1 MKYRANAASILL
13 LVICLCLTFGAFL
26 TDYCSAQELR
36 ARVQGLITD
45 SSGGVLIGAS
55 VTLRNINTGVETHRL
70 ANEAGQYVF
79 DHVSPGAYTLT
90 VEMAGFNV
98 FVQENILAQTRGDV
112 TVNAVLNIRSVAETV
127 VVRESPVAVKFN
139 TSTMELTL
147 DTKMANELPIVHRNP
162 FLLATLN
169 PAVIVRSTTEQS
181 PYHHWAASQLDVGGN
196 TSTKNDILVD
206 GVPQLV
212 GQKGTYVPTM
222 DAVSEV
228 SIQQNSV
235 DSEFGHSAGGII
247 AVQMKGGTNE
257 YHGTAYYFGRN
268 PVLNALAD
276 RTSADPARR
285 IPNQVRNHVWGF
297 TSGNPIIR
305 RKVFNYVSYE
315 AQNVREPRTMIAT
328 LPTDRERAGD
338 FSQTFNSSGQVRL
351 IYDPWTTNSTTA
363 RRDPFPNNI
372 IPASRIDPTAKRFL
386 QDIWKPNGAGDNITG
401 ANNYRFT
408 YPQKFEYWNLSDRVD
423 WVANDRW
430 TIFGRGSRF
439 HTVQSDPNFT
449 DSPAQQLAGSNRHTI
464 QFSGDAVWTI
474 NPTTVFNVRG
484 SYSKIVDSFDAANA
498 RIDPK
503 MLQELWPGNAWY
515 EPYQKELPALYYPG
529 FTVIAETPTSLFG
542 RDGFW
547 YQEPTT
553 WNLQSKIS
561 KQLGRHYMKVGGE
574 FRQQRFLASR
584 PRPMGFT
591 FDKAHT
597 ANTYIS
603 PDTLLSG
610 HGWASFLLG
619 IVDDRSRI
627 QTIALNRPRDEF
639 YSFYVQDDFKLSPR
653 ITLNLGLR
661 WEYETPMKDPERRLS
676 RYLDLSDPIPEFKTS
691 PPQFPTQ
698 VTSLGAPPPILNG
711 AWLFTDDG
719 HPGAWEGPR
728 NLFLPRVGL
737 AYRINDRTALRV
749 GYARYLVQP
758 IQAFDFLGSTP
769 YPGFDATTSPLSLL
783 VGVPRA
789 RISDPYPASENPLV
803 QPFGKTL
810 GRYTSLGGP
819 AVWFIQDWNNETNDR
834 FNVSLQREMWNKI
847 LVDVTYFLN
856 IGHDARL
863 DLPINRLDPRLR
875 YKHTTV
881 LNQSVAN
888 PFYNILTPDKFPGAL
903 RNTRNV
909 TVGSLLVPY
918 PQYGDLIINN
928 GMPGAS
934 TRYQAFQLQMQR
946 PFAGGYN
953 FLVGYNYNRGRSL
966 EFFDD
971 VDTFDRKLTWENSSS
986 PRQKITLAGI
996 WEVPFGQGRR
1006 FMAAAHPVVDGILG
1020 GWSLSGIYQYLGGD
1034 FLRFGALEV
1043 SGDPRLDNPSNAARF
1058 NTTVFVRKDP
1068 FTRRVNP
1075 KQYDG
1080 IHGPSFWSVDM
1091 TLSKEYR
1098 IVERLKFELRMEAYN
1113 LTNSFLGA
1121 NPTTDVTSSNFGRV
1135 VSQRAGTSGRQL
1147 QYSARLRW

>member
-1 MKYRANAASILL
+1 MKYRKIGASLFLWI
-13 LVICLCLTFGAFL
+13 ICLAFGNFF
-26 TDYCSAQELR
+26 TGNSSAQELR
-36 ARVQGLITD
+36 AKVQGLITD
-45 SSGGVLIGAS
+45 SSGGVLVGAS
-55 VTLRNINTGVETHRL
+55 VTLRNINTGVDTHRI

-79 DHVSPGAYTLT
+79 DYVSPGTYTLT
-90 VEMAGFNV
+90 VELPGFAR
-98 FVQENILAQTRGDV
+98 FVQENILVQTRGDV
-112 TVNAVLNIRSVAETV
+112 TVNAVLKIRTVTETV
-127 VVRESPVAVKFN
+127 VVQEAPVAVKFN

-247 AVQMKGGTNE
+247 AVQMKGGTNA

-268 PVLNALAD
+268 PALNAVAD
-276 RTSADPARR
+276 HTNRR
-285 IPNQVRNHVWGF
+285 PNEVRNHVWGF
-297 TSGNPIIR
+297 TSGNPIL
-305 RKVFNYVSYE
+305 RKRVFNYVSYE
-315 AQNVREPRTMIAT
+315 AQNVREPRTLTAT

-338 FSQTFNSSGQVRL
+338 FSQSFNSRSELRR
-351 IYDPWTTNSTTA
+351 IYDPLTTKFNPTTNTST
-363 RRDPFPNNI
+363 REQFPSNI
-372 IPASRIDPTAKRFL
+372 IPASRIDPTSKRFL
-386 QDIWKPNGAGDNITG
+386 RDIWKPNGPGDSIAG

-408 YPQKFEYWNLSDRVD
+408 FPQKFEYWNFSDRVD
-423 WVANDRW
+423 WVVNDKW
-430 TIFGRGSRF
+430 TLFGRLSRF

-449 DSPAQQLAGSNRHTI
+449 DSPAQPLAGSNRHTW
-464 QFSGDAVWTI
+464 QASGDAVWTI

-484 SYSKIVDSFDAANA
+484 SYSKIVDSFDALNG

-503 MLQELWPGNAWY
+503 TLQELWPGNTWY
-515 EPYQKELPALYYPG
+515 DAYQKELPALYYPG
-529 FTVIAETPTSLFG
+529 FTVIGETSSTFG

-561 KQLGRHYMKVGGE
+561 KQLGRHYLKVGGE
-574 FRQQRFLASR
+574 FRQQRFLAAR

-597 ANTYIS
+597 ADTFIS
-603 PDTLLSG
+603 PDTRLRG
-610 HGWASFLLG
+610 DGWASFLLG
-619 IVDDRSRI
+619 IVDNRSRI

-639 YSFYVQDDFKLSPR
+639 YAFYVQDDFKLSPR

-676 RYLDLSDPIPEFKTS
+676 RYLDLTDPIPEFKTN

-698 VTSLGAPPPILNG
+698 VTSLGAPSPILNG
-711 AWLFTDDG
+711 AWLFSDDG
-719 HPGAWEGPR
+719 NPGAWDGPK

-769 YPGFDATTSPLSLL
+769 YPGYDAITNPLGLL
-783 VGVPRA
+783 EGIPRA
-789 RISDPYPASENPLV
+789 WISDPYPAKENPLI
-803 QPFGKTL
+803 QPVGKTL
-810 GRYTSLGGP
+810 GRYTSLGGS
-819 AVWFIQDWNNETNDR
+819 AVWFVQDWHNETNDR
-834 FNVSLQREMWNKI
+834 INVSLQRETWNKL

-856 IGHDARL
+856 LGHNAYL
-863 DLPINRLDPRLR
+863 TLPVNRLDPRLS
-875 YKHTTV
+875 YQHKSL
-881 LNQSVAN
+881 LNQQVDN
-888 PFYNILTPDKFPGAL
+888 PFYNILTADKFPGQL
-903 RNTRNV
+903 RNTRRV
-909 TVGSLLVPY
+909 TIGSLLVPY
-918 PQYGDLIINN
+918 PQYGDLVINN
-928 GMPGAS
+928 GLPGAS
-934 TRYQAFQLQMQR
+934 TRYQAFQLQVQR
-946 PFAGGYN
+946 PFARGYN
-953 FLVGYNYNRGRSL
+953 FLLGYNYNRGRSM

-971 VDTFDRKLTWENSSS
+971 VDNFDHKLTWQDSNA
-986 PRQKITLAGI
+986 PRQKFTLAGI
-996 WEVPFGQGRR
+996 WEFPFGRGRR
-1006 FMAAAHPVVDGILG
+1006 FMAAAHPIVDGILG
-1020 GWSLSGIYQYLGGD
+1020 GWSLSGIYQYLGGE

-1043 SGDPRLDNPSNAARF
+1043 SGDPRIDNPSKAARF
-1058 NTTVFVRKDP
+1058 NTTVFARKDP
-1068 FTRRVNP
+1068 FTRRTNP

-1080 IHGPSFWSVDM
+1080 VTGPSFWSVDM
-1091 TLSKEYR
+1091 TLSKEYWLFEKLR
-1098 IVERLKFELRMEAYN
+1098 FELRMEGYN

-1121 NPTTDVTSSNFGRV
+1121 NPSTDVTSSLFGKV
-1135 VSQRAGTSGRQL
+1135 VNQRAGTFGRQL